1 MNCVELRHAHFK
13 ELDVRGSRV
22 ACVLGMPP
30 FQWEVAPERYGFCGN
45 CEHEFREG
53 EQVFGNNFSI
63 RGVVLERFYCNKDCA
78 NYSERERLRP
88 CILKYAATLQDWK
101 GMLDALLETRD
112 EPLVGSFSSSAERT
126 AFVSLQRRV
135 VALLLK
141 LIDSMLKRNTKMYR
155 LFKLKLQEEWCEML
169 ALCINDSMT
178 LHTAAEMKQF
188 ESLTTIARYFVEEV
202 EAV

>member
-1 MNCVELRHAHFK
+1 MHCVELRQTDFK
-13 ELDVRGSRV
+13 ELDVRASRI

-30 FQWEVAPERYGFCGN
+30 FQWDIAPERYGFCGN
-45 CEHEFREG
+45 CEHEFQEG
-53 EQVFGNNFSI
+53 EEVFGNHFSI
-63 RGVVLERFYCNKDCA
+63 RGVLIERFYCNKDCA

-88 CILKYAATLQDWK
+88 RIQKYAATLKDWK
-101 GMLDALLETRD
+101 GLLDQMLDMRD
-112 EPLVGSFSSSAERT
+112 DPPVGSFSSSAERT

-141 LIDSMLKRNTKMYR
+141 VIDSMLKRDTKMYR
-155 LFKLKLQEEWCEML
+155 LFKSKLQEEWCEML

-178 LHTAAEMKQF
+178 LHTATEMKQF
-188 ESLTTIARYFVEEV
+188 ESLTAIARYFVEEV

>member
-1 MNCVELRHAHFK
+1 MNCVELRHTHFK

-45 CEHEFREG
+45 CEHEFQEG
-53 EQVFGNNFSI
+53 EQVFGNTFSI
-63 RGVVLERFYCNKDCA
+63 RGSVVERFYCNKDCA

-88 CILKYAATLQDWK
+88 RILKYAATLQDWK
-101 GMLDALLETRD
+101 GMLDELLEARE
-112 EPLVGSFSSSAERT
+112 EPLVGAFSSSAERN
-126 AFVSLQRRV
+126 AFVTLQRRV

-141 LIDSMLKRNTKMYR
+141 LIDTILKRNTKLYR
-155 LFKLKLQEEWCEML
+155 LFKKKLQEEWCEML

-188 ESLTTIARYFVEEV
+188 ESLTMVAQYFVEEV
-202 EAV
+202 